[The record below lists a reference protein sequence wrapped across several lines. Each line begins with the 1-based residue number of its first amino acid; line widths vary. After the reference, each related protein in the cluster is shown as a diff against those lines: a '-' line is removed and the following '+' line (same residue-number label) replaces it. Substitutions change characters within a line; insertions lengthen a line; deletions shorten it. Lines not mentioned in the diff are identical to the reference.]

1 MKGSETEP
9 TPASCA
15 QDAGVFANRGKA
27 APRGGSVLGVL
38 GKGRFGPL
46 GRPGAV
52 QQPARFPHGVGAVV
66 FQAAGCLFN
75 PAAARSGER
84 NHGFAGKILAFQEGI
99 HNAGFHIP
107 PDRKTQQHGIILRQV
122 HSRRRQG
129 RAAGRVAHFPGT
141 AALAVAPV
149 QVGRGIGGRRA
160 DFIQVCPDGLR
171 QRSVWFVTLAVY
183 YLFLAVMRFS
193 LVRCTRRAGAD
204 LPGEYRRYRFCGVL
218 LVLMNAALAGVVV
231 LVLHRGGGF
240 RYSGFMIYAM
250 AAYAFYATI
259 AGVVNLVR
267 YRRYNSPVLTAS
279 RAVSLAAALPLY
291 NRVTRRERQKLA
303 PLVRE
308 LTREPGSPQAGC

>member
-1 MKGSETEP
+1 MRGFLRTGGKRRRG
-9 TPASCA
+9 AA
-15 QDAGVFANRGKA
+15 QSWAFC
-27 APRGGSVLGVL
+27 
-38 GKGRFGPL
+38 KGRFGPL

-84 NHGFAGKILAFQEGI
+84 NHGFAGKVLAFQKGI

-171 QRSVWFVTLAVY
+171 HLPRY
-183 YLFLAVMRFS
+183 
-193 LVRCTRRAGAD
+193 AG
-204 LPGEYRRYRFCGVL
+204 GH
-218 LVLMNAALAGVVV
+218 AAGRKIGNQNF
-231 LVLHRGGGF
+231 VLHQK
-240 RYSGFMIYAM
+240 ALLPQK
-250 AAYAFYATI
+250 FYAHGSANRAAVQRKYKLTLCQRLHCTTMLTLCQQFRQE
-259 AGVVNLVR
+259 AG
-267 YRRYNSPVLTAS
+267 T
-279 RAVSLAAALPLY
+279 
-291 NRVTRRERQKLA
+291 
-303 PLVRE
+303 
-308 LTREPGSPQAGC
+308 AGCMHFFCPPAQTQTIL

>member
-1 MKGSETEP
+1 MRTGGKRRRG
-9 TPASCA
+9 AA
-15 QDAGVFANRGKA
+15 QSWAF
-27 APRGGSVLGVL
+27 L

-75 PAAARSGER
+75 PAAARSGKR
-84 NHGFAGKILAFQEGI
+84 NHGFAGKVLAFQEGI

-171 QRSVWFVTLAVY
+171 HFPRH
-183 YLFLAVMRFS
+183 
-193 LVRCTRRAGAD
+193 AG
-204 LPGEYRRYRFCGVL
+204 CH
-218 LVLMNAALAGVVV
+218 AAGRKIGNQNF
-231 LVLHRGGGF
+231 VLHQKALLPPKVLCARQRKPRRCAEKIQTDTLSAIALYHNADTVSTIPAGRG
-240 RYSGFMIYAM
+240 
-250 AAYAFYATI
+250 T
-259 AGVVNLVR
+259 AGRMHFFARRRKHKQFFNIHLV
-267 YRRYNSPVLTAS
+267 
-279 RAVSLAAALPLY
+279 
-291 NRVTRRERQKLA
+291 
-303 PLVRE
+303 
-308 LTREPGSPQAGC
+308 

>member
-1 MKGSETEP
+1 
-9 TPASCA
+9 
-15 QDAGVFANRGKA
+15 
-27 APRGGSVLGVL
+27 
-38 GKGRFGPL
+38 
-46 GRPGAV
+46 
-52 QQPARFPHGVGAVV
+52 
-66 FQAAGCLFN
+66 
-75 PAAARSGER
+75 
-84 NHGFAGKILAFQEGI
+84 
-99 HNAGFHIP
+99 
-107 PDRKTQQHGIILRQV
+107 
-122 HSRRRQG
+122 
-129 RAAGRVAHFPGT
+129 
-141 AALAVAPV
+141 
-149 QVGRGIGGRRA
+149 
-160 DFIQVCPDGLR
+160 
-171 QRSVWFVTLAVY
+171 
-183 YLFLAVMRFS
+183 MRFS

-279 RAVSLAAALPLY
+279 
-291 NRVTRRERQKLA
+291 VTRRERQKLA